1 MKKLILMLALFV
13 ALPSFAK
20 HNTPQE
26 VNEGTAGAGILGGV
40 IVGGVVAA
48 ASRSPYGLLAIPA
61 GALIGVLIKR
71 HRNKK
76 RMEAQYLPRQGKQ
89 KNYNQN

>member
-1 MKKLILMLALFV
+1 MLALFV

-26 VNEGTAGAGILGGV
+26 VNEGTTRAGILGGV

-48 ASRSPYGLLAIPA
+48 ASRSPYGLLAIPV

-76 RMEAQYLPRQGKQ
+76 RMEAQYLPRQGRQ